1 MMNHNLPQQSS
12 VNANQHHALDSA
24 AYTFDRATQVA
35 LLAHHW
41 SCTNCGTAHTHIL
54 PETCTNC
61 GATALEFKYVASGE
75 MAS

>member
-12 VNANQHHALDSA
+12 VNANQRHAPDSA
-24 AYTFDRATQVA
+24 AYAPDYATQAA

-41 SCTNCGTAHTHIL
+41 SCTNCGMAHTHVL

-61 GATALEFKYVASGE
+61 GATALEFKYMAPGE